1 MHMGPAGQVLYRNG
15 DPFAMI
21 FEPSI
26 GRRLVGQEARLEA
39 LGNENREVRMNP
51 EHFGYRTVA
60 PRWRIRR
67 RRILDHLFYLVVGS
81 ACEGLVG
88 DRPVR
93 LEPGDFLWVGPGV
106 PHEFWSPP
114 GLPPMT
120 FYYLEFCVL
129 EGDTHVR
136 LAEDVILL
144 EDAWELREHLEQ
156 AVDEQQTALPH
167 RSQRIRGLLTL
178 LCVGVFRLGSGR
190 EQKGPTL
197 NGAQRRRLSRFAR
210 ERVAQRPTPADL
222 ASEVRLSP
230 DYFARVFRRTYGVAP
245 RTWLLRERLRAAAL
259 RLVESDSNITE
270 IARELG
276 YGDVYLFSRQ
286 FKRMHGCSPRAY
298 RAKH

>member
-1 MHMGPAGQVLYRNG
+1 MYRSG
-15 DPFAMI
+15 DCLAMTPD
-21 FEPSI
+21 PSI
-26 GRRLVGQEARLEA
+26 DRLLVGQKAWLEA
-39 LGNENREVRMNP
+39 LADENVEVRMNP

-88 DRPVR
+88 DRQVR
-93 LEPGDFLWVGPGV
+93 LEPGDFLWVAPDV

-114 GLPPMT
+114 DLPPMT
-120 FYYLEFCVL
+120 FYYLEFRVL

-136 LAEDVILL
+136 LAQDMILL
-144 EDAWELREHLEQ
+144 EDAWELRGYLEQ
-156 AVDEQQTALPH
+156 AVDEQQTTLPH
-167 RSQRIRGLLTL
+167 RSWRIRGLLTL
-178 LCVGVFRLGSGR
+178 LCVGVFRQGSGR

-197 NGAQRRRLSRFAR
+197 NGAQRRRLSLY
-210 ERVAQRPTPADL
+210 AQGRIAERPTPADL

-245 RTWLLRERLRAAAL
+245 RTWLLRERLRTAAL

-270 IARELG
+270 IAHELG

-298 RAKH
+298 RMKH

>member
-1 MHMGPAGQVLYRNG
+1 MGSAGQVLHRNG
-15 DPFAMI
+15 DPLAVI
-21 FEPSI
+21 PEPPI
-26 GRRLVGQEARLEA
+26 DRILVGQEAWLEA
-39 LGNENREVRMNP
+39 LGDEHREVRMNP

-67 RRILDHLFYLVVGS
+67 RRILDHLFYLVVGG
-81 ACEGLVG
+81 ACEGSVG

-93 LEPGDFLWVGPGV
+93 LEPGDFLWVAPGV

-120 FYYLEFCVL
+120 FYYLEFRVL
-129 EGDTHVR
+129 EGDKHVR
-136 LAEDVILL
+136 LAEDMILS
-144 EDAWELREHLEQ
+144 EGAWELRGHLEQ

-167 RSQRIRGLLTL
+167 RPRRMRGFLTL

-190 EQKGPTL
+190 RQEGPTL

-210 ERVAQRPTPADL
+210 ERVARRPTPADL

-259 RLVESDSNITE
+259 RLVESDSSVTE
-270 IARELG
+270 IARGLG

-286 FKRMHGCSPRAY
+286 FKRVHGCSPRAY